1 MKIHVVDADVDTDVL
16 ATENACINYDE
27 CGNIVP
33 YNGKACGEC
42 LDRMRHNDR

>member
-1 MKIHVVDADVDTDVL
+1 MADHIVDADVDTDTL
-16 ATENACINYDE
+16 DPEGGCINYEE